1 MGWAWGRPHTRL
13 PLPQCDLV
21 LTTALKVA
29 LFPLYR
35 LETEDSGACEMP
47 GLGWSPGHVWHRPL
61 GPRVGLCQGPSWPEL
76 PLGLRQHPP
85 HTPPGLAP
93 ATLGAQEALWDPGTS
108 WLVTPCSSLEH
119 RPRSPERL
127 GYRVGGGVLREALG
141 LLMCP

>member
-35 LETEDSGACEMP
+35 LETEDPRACEMP

-76 PLGLRQHPP
+76 PLGLRQRPPSPHPGP
-85 HTPPGLAP
+85 GPSHTWGSGGSVGSRNQLACHSM
-93 ATLGAQEALWDPGTS
+93 LQSGALPKVS
-108 WLVTPCSSLEH
+108 
-119 RPRSPERL
+119 
-127 GYRVGGGVLREALG
+127 
-141 LLMCP
+141 

>member
-35 LETEDSGACEMP
+35 LETEDPGACEMP

-85 HTPPGLAP
+85 PGPGPSHTWGSGGSVGSRNQLACHSM
-93 ATLGAQEALWDPGTS
+93 LQSGALPKVS
-108 WLVTPCSSLEH
+108 
-119 RPRSPERL
+119 
-127 GYRVGGGVLREALG
+127 
-141 LLMCP
+141 

>member
-35 LETEDSGACEMP
+35 LETEDPGACEMP

-85 HTPPGLAP
+85 
-93 ATLGAQEALWDPGTS
+93 
-108 WLVTPCSSLEH
+108 
-119 RPRSPERL
+119 PRAWPQPH
-127 GYRVGGGVLREALG
+127 LG
-141 LLMCP
+141 LRRLCGIQEPVGLSLHAPVWSTAQGLLRGWGTRWGVGC